1 MILFLDV
8 VSPVPKF
15 VITDN
20 NKVIESLLILDQNC
34 TKISDSIFD
43 KFIMLQRKHNLLDKL
58 DYLIVCIGP
67 GSYTSLRLGISFMLG
82 ISYSKKV
89 PIYGITGTEL
99 LGNFIVKK
107 EFYNTFIVICSTNNQ
122 NFICLPINHKN
133 YQYKIMN
140 IIDQYSF
147 DNIDFGLYSKCIA
160 NFNLPNFL
168 KIKMYPNIKKLK
180 YIQFENKLNANF
192 LKDKKNEIILQPIY
206 ISDNQLFD

>member
-34 TKISDSIFD
+34 TKISDSIYG
-43 KFIMLQRKHNLLDKL
+43 KFIILQRKHNLLDQL
-58 DYLIVCIGP
+58 DHLIVCIGP
-67 GSYTSLRLGISFMLG
+67 GSYTSLRVGISFMLG

-89 PIYGITGTEL
+89 PIYGISGTEL
-99 LGNFIVKK
+99 LGHFIIKK
-107 EFYNTFIVICSTNNQ
+107 EFYNTFIIICSTNNQ
-122 NFICLPINHKN
+122 NFICLPVNHKN
-133 YQYKIMN
+133 YQYKITN

-160 NFNLPNFL
+160 NFNLPDFLKKQICTAIKSIEYINFEDKLHENFL
-168 KIKMYPNIKKLK
+168 MAPNDETVLK
-180 YIQFENKLNANF
+180 
-192 LKDKKNEIILQPIY
+192 PIY
-206 ISDNQLFD
+206 ISDNKLFD